1 MLHNAPF
8 EKFRYAGKEDKA
20 GGGYYEKV
28 SEKVSRKPYS
38 LYQNKFQQHY
48 VLSLMFAQFRKQ
60 QLQSYPFHSRDRPW
74 SSCRDVVR
82 FKKGISQNCEF

>member
-20 GGGYYEKV
+20 GGECYEKV

-82 FKKGISQNCEF
+82 FKKRISQNCEF